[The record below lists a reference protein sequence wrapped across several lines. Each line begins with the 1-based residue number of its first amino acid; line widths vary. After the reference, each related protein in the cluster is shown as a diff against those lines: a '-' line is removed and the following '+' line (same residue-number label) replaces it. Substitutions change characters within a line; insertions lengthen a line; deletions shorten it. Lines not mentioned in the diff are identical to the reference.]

1 LRRKIFW
8 IFFFLPWFAQSVVMI
23 PLSLDKLTQKAELI
37 VLGHCVDKRVY
48 ESGKMIWTEY
58 TIRVYEVLKGNSR
71 IKEVK
76 VRQPGG
82 EVGERGIKISG
93 TASFFPLE
101 ESLLFLKKT
110 SSGAYQPVGWAQGK
124 FKIYYDK
131 KSKKKY
137 ARQELGG
144 IAFWK
149 KSKTDTL
156 PPSRI
161 ELSQLKSQIKAVL
174 KQSLKKD
181 K

>member
-1 LRRKIFW
+1 MRKKFLL
-8 IFFFLPWFAQSVVMI
+8 IFFFLPLFAQAVVMI
-23 PLSLDKLTQKAELI
+23 PLNLDKLTQKADII
-37 VLGHCVDKRVY
+37 VLGHCIDKQVY

-58 TIRVYEVLKGNSR
+58 TIRVYEVLKGDAK

-82 EVGERGIKISG
+82 EVGERGIKVSG
-93 TASFFPLE
+93 TVSFLPLE

-124 FKIYYDK
+124 FKLYYDEK
-131 KSKKKY
+131 TKKKY

-149 KSKTDTL
+149 KSKKDSL
-156 PPSRI
+156 PPSKI
-161 ELSQLKSQIKAVL
+161 ELKELKSQIKAVL
-174 KQSLKKD
+174 KKDLKK